1 MPLLIAILA
10 LIMTEIALFILIGQA
25 IGVWLT
31 LAWVLAAG
39 FLGVV
44 VLKRIAT
51 LGPISVSQDMAEM
64 TNPLSPIAHSG
75 LVTIGGTLLIIPG
88 FLTDLAGLALLV
100 PPVRSLIIR
109 LVARRFRARRAH
121 HADRAGDTMI
131 DGEWQDVTPGTAEPP
146 GAPPAG
152 SPPDRRSD
160 SPWH

>member
-1 MPLLIAILA
+1 MPLLIAVLA

-44 VLKRIAT
+44 VLKGIAT
-51 LGPISVSQDMAEM
+51 LGPISVSHDMAEM
-64 TNPLSPIAHSG
+64 TDPLSPIAHRG
-75 LVTIGGTLLIIPG
+75 MVTIGGTLLIIPG

-100 PPVRSLIIR
+100 PPVRTLIIR

-121 HADRAGDTMI
+121 YAQGPGGAMI
-131 DGEWQDVTPGTAEPP
+131 DCEWQDVTPGAS
-146 GAPPAG
+146 APPAAP
-152 SPPDRRSD
+152 SDQRSD
-160 SPWH
+160 SPRH